1 MAATNLYLCSEI
13 FRYKDIKGSDL
24 VHLDKEK
31 LINMG
36 IKDEF
41 HQMAI
46 LSCID
51 ELLGKQENKT
61 NNEQEFD
68 GAQFTHNLTQ
78 HSFGSLERCS
88 KCNKYLRGLL
98 HQGFVCQDCGLV
110 AHRSCAATG
119 LPPCTST
126 FGRGLCL
133 QFFPGHVQDA
143 PAFLKTFIAELETKA
158 KTDDTL
164 ELYNLYSATPPP
176 DQMTKLLEK
185 INEASTD
192 LDLNDFSAVCIA
204 GVIKKFLRE
213 LPDPLVPVQWYDAFL
228 SAAKAKTDEAC
239 ANTLSRY
246 VEDLPENHRS
256 TLKYVMAHLC
266 RMCQMEYSRGNHSPP
281 TVLIQ
286 ALCHIFLRPPWERI
300 M

>member
-1 MAATNLYLCSEI
+1 
-13 FRYKDIKGSDL
+13 
-24 VHLDKEK
+24 
-31 LINMG
+31 MG

-78 HSFGSLERCS
+78 HSFGSLERCG

-228 SAAKAKTDEAC
+228 SAASKRD
-239 ANTLSRY
+239 
-246 VEDLPENHRS
+246 
-256 TLKYVMAHLC
+256 
-266 RMCQMEYSRGNHSPP
+266 
-281 TVLIQ
+281 
-286 ALCHIFLRPPWERI
+286 RPPSRT
-300 M
+300 